1 MDAAAKTLAKRY
13 ARAYMGLDGKAFSS
27 ELEGVARAKLAG
39 LRHIFEASRP
49 FLKTLTHPA
58 INGSVKLEVLAR
70 ILGPENKGTAAV
82 FVGLLVREDRF
93 NLLEDILDR
102 SPRLY
107 DSFCGVLRA
116 EVYSR
121 YNLSEGEL
129 KRVGKMLADMTGK
142 KIHLCQFITERVIG
156 GFEIKVGDLLIDA
169 TLKGRL
175 ERLKKELFAV

>member
-27 ELEGVARAKLAG
+27 ELEGIARAKLAG

-49 FLKTLTHPA
+49 FRKTLTHPA
-58 INGSVKLEVLAR
+58 INGSVKLEVLAK
-70 ILGPENKGTAAV
+70 ILGPENKGPAAA
-82 FVGLLVREDRF
+82 FAGLLLRENRF
-93 NLLEDILDR
+93 NLLEEILEN

-116 EVYSR
+116 EIYSR

-142 KIHLCQFITERVIG
+142 KIHLSHD
-156 GFEIKVGDLLIDA
+156 GD
-169 TLKGRL
+169 
-175 ERLKKELFAV
+175 V